1 MGILYK
7 LSIIKI
13 SIFQKLLIGIIFTLF
28 LNGFIS
34 YIAIH
39 NIIRLSNSHEIQIN
53 DYKSE
58 NKLQNLK
65 LVFSQIIMPSNDYLI
80 HGDKIEINH
89 FEKFQKIIKD
99 QLNEIKKDTGNYSR
113 QLFIKDIENR
123 FNEIVFLS
131 NEIFKA
137 EAPLSNKMA
146 NSLMEQ
152 MDHIAS
158 IAIEDINKLIIVER
172 IERDKKLIFDNR
184 IVKKTTSLIIIT
196 SVALIFA
203 LLFGGFFYV
212 KNITKPLKQ
221 LTELTKEISTGNLTF
236 KSEIKPRNN
245 DEIEVLSNLF
255 QEMVD
260 ELNNS
265 TVSRAYFNNIL
276 KRIADSV
283 IITDIDGTIKIVN
296 KSTLNLLEYSQKELI
311 GQSIS
316 IILKTEPEFGFRH
329 FERVTNIENEKET
342 NVYRTYYTKSG
353 LHVPVSF
360 YKTYIID
367 RKNNVKGVLYI
378 ASKYDSKNN
387 EDINHREREILNSKN
402 LKTNIGIPLTSRE
415 LEIVKLITENY
426 SNREISDKLFISV
439 RTVETHRRNIMQKL
453 HTSSVISLVHY
464 AYQNKI
470 I

>member
-1 MGILYK
+1 MGIFYK
-7 LSIIKI
+7 LSINKI
-13 SIFQKLLIGIIFTLF
+13 SIFQKLLIGIIFTLI

-39 NIIRLSNSHEIQIN
+39 NIIRLNNSYEIQIN

-58 NKLQNLK
+58 SELQNLK
-65 LVFSQIIMPSNDYLI
+65 FAFSQIIMPPNDYLI
-80 HGDKIEINH
+80 HGDKIEVNR
-89 FEKFQKIIKD
+89 FEEFSTIIEDK
-99 QLNEIKKDTGNYSR
+99 LLEIKKDTSNYSR
-113 QLFIKDIENR
+113 QLFINDIESR
-123 FNEIVFLS
+123 FKEIVFLS
-131 NEIFKA
+131 REIFKA
-137 EAPLSNKMA
+137 EEPLSNKMA
-146 NSLMEQ
+146 YSLMEQ
-152 MDHIAS
+152 MDNIAS
-158 IAIEDINKLIIVER
+158 IAISDLNKLIIVER
-172 IERDKKLIFDNR
+172 TERDKKFIFDNK
-184 IVKKTTSLIIIT
+184 IVKRTTRLIIIT
-196 SVALIFA
+196 SVVLVFA

-221 LTELTKEISTGNLTF
+221 LTKLTKEISTGNLTF
-236 KSEIKPRNN
+236 KSDIKPRNK

-255 QEMVD
+255 QEMVE
-260 ELNNS
+260 ELNNT

-296 KSTLNLLEYSQKELI
+296 KSTLNLLEYSKNELI

-342 NVYRTYYTKSG
+342 NVFRTYYTKSG
-353 LHVPVSF
+353 LKIPVSF

-367 RKNNVKGVLYI
+367 RKNNVKGILYI
-378 ASKYDSKNN
+378 ASNYDSKNN
-387 EDINHREREILNSKN
+387 EDINNRGREILNSKN
-402 LKTNIGIPLTSRE
+402 LKTNIQIPLTSRE
-415 LEIVKLITENY
+415 LQVVKLITENY
-426 SNREISDKLFISV
+426 SNCEISDKLFISV